1 MLERFEWHADGRR
14 TADLFQALAQHN
26 FGASRAWDVSICNR
40 SSNCQIGQPPE
51 AEFSQQKKNL
61 ISQGMWLPHSTCTH
75 TRVYRIVH
83 THIYIWSYI
92 HIRSAHMN
100 KDPQMPNR
108 LRWGMLAMIGEC
120 IPFSALSVWYIYI
133 YICTELWFA
142 IPKNDLTIVRGAK
155 VNPTKCRTMSHC
167 QSTSKV
173 CSRTV
178 WSFTDRHWLQNKHH
192 LTPGLCHAMPHA
204 CIDTQKGVV
213 VLVMLSESCLSGQMP
228 SFLSCLN
235 ALE

>member
-75 TRVYRIVH
+75 TH
-83 THIYIWSYI
+83 TCIELYTHTYIWSYI

-133 YICTELWFA
+133 YTSAQNFGLPYPKMISLLCVEPRS
-142 IPKNDLTIVRGAK
+142 IPQNV
-155 VNPTKCRTMSHC
+155 VQCRTVSLPARCAVVQCDH
-167 QSTSKV
+167 SL
-173 CSRTV
+173 TV
-178 WSFTDRHWLQNKHH
+178 IDCKTNTIWLQ
-192 LTPGLCHAMPHA
+192 GCAMP
-204 CIDTQKGVV
+204 CR
-213 VLVMLSESCLSGQMP
+213 MP
-228 SFLSCLN
+228 
-235 ALE
+235 A

>member
-1 MLERFEWHADGRR
+1 MH
-14 TADLFQALAQHN
+14 
-26 FGASRAWDVSICNR
+26 
-40 SSNCQIGQPPE
+40 
-51 AEFSQQKKNL
+51 
-61 ISQGMWLPHSTCTH
+61 TH
-75 TRVYRIVH
+75 THTCIELYTH
-83 THIYIWSYI
+83 THIYIYGPTYI
-92 HIRSAHMN
+92 L
-100 KDPQMPNR
+100 DR
-108 LRWGMLAMIGEC
+108 LIWIKTHKCQTDYAEVCLQWLVNA
-120 IPFSALSVWYIYI
+120 SLSLRCQYDIYIYI
-133 YICTELWFA
+133 HICTELWFA